1 MLLKAAACGSNQQ
14 RLAWG
19 AQPAVGALGYNVN
32 VNVNVNVK
40 RYTVQQ
46 KFSEVS
52 VGLCEKLGLESSS
65 ELSTTNG

>member
-19 AQPAVGALGYNVN
+19 AQPAVGALGYN